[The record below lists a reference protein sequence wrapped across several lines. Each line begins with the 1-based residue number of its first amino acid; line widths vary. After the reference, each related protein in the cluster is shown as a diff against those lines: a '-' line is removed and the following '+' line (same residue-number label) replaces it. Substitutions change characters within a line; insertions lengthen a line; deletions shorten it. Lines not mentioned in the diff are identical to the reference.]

1 MGETV
6 VTQESDE
13 IMRSVII
20 NDQSLS
26 TKTLRAVLMCTLLL
40 HLTISLACAQKGQ
53 PAQST
58 QTKTEQAKQTQP
70 EKHARYD
77 IKPESLPAPNV
88 EEGEA
93 ANNPPRVVPRP
104 ADATFQLPPNFEIS
118 TFAEGNFQNPRWLA
132 LASNGDIFVSDSRA
146 NTIHVLRDA
155 NKDGRV
161 DERFIFTDS
170 LTQPF
175 GMAFWKDYF
184 YVANTDSIV
193 RFRYKPGQTRA
204 EGQPEKIADLPG
216 LGYNQHWTRN
226 IIFNSNG
233 TKLYATVGSQSNV
246 SVEAEPM
253 RAAITEFNPD
263 GTGKRIYAGGLR
275 NPVGL
280 AFYPG
285 TQTLWTT
292 VNERDRLG
300 DDLVPDYLTSV
311 KDGGFYGWPYSY
323 IGQNEDPRRKGER
336 PDLVKKAIVPDV
348 LIQSH
353 SAALGLVFYEGKM
366 FPQEY
371 RGHALVALRGSW
383 NRTRRTG
390 YKIIRVPFKNG
401 KAISDYEDFV
411 MGWAGDEN
419 SREVWGRP
427 VGLLVLPDGSLL
439 ITDDGANKI
448 WRVTYRAK

>member
-1 MGETV
+1 M
-6 VTQESDE
+6 
-13 IMRSVII
+13 
-20 NDQSLS
+20 
-26 TKTLRAVLMCTLLL
+26 LLL
-40 HLTISLACAQKGQ
+40 HLLVSPACAQKGQ
-53 PAQST
+53 PASSAPE
-58 QTKTEQAKQTQP
+58 KTEQTKSAQP
-70 EKHARYD
+70 RLARYE
-77 IKPESLPAPNV
+77 IKPESLPAPNL

-93 ANNPPRVVPRP
+93 TNPPTLVARP
-104 ADATFQLPPNFEIS
+104 AGAGFLLPPNFEIS
-118 TFAEGNFQNPRWLA
+118 TFAEGDFRNPRWLA
-132 LASNGDIFVSDSRA
+132 LAPNGDIFLADSEA
-146 NTIHVLRDA
+146 NTIRVLRDT
-155 NKDGRV
+155 NGDGKA
-161 DERFIFTDS
+161 DERFVFADS
-170 LTQPF
+170 LAQPF
-175 GMAFWKDYF
+175 GMAFWKNYL
-184 YVANTDSIV
+184 YVANTNAIV
-193 RFRYKPGQTRA
+193 RFRYRPGQTRA
-204 EGQPEKIADLPG
+204 DGEPEKVADLPG
-216 LGYNQHWTRN
+216 QGYNQHWTRN
-226 IIFNSNG
+226 IIFNTDG

-292 VNERDRLG
+292 VNERDRVG

-311 KDGGFYGWPYSY
+311 RDGGFYGWPYSY
-323 IGQNEDPRRKGER
+323 VGPNEDPRRKGER

-348 LIQSH
+348 LIQAH

-366 FPQEY
+366 FPEEY
-371 RGHALVALRGSW
+371 RGSALVALRGSW

-390 YKIIRVPFKNG
+390 YKLIRVPFKNG
-401 KAISDYEDFV
+401 RPVGGYEDFV
-411 MGWAGDEN
+411 LGWANDEN